1 MRLQVSDKTPS
12 RKCVGCGN
20 PLPERAMVCPLCGHD
35 YRAAL
40 GGTRRAKT
48 PFPEIGGAV
57 IATAGI
63 FQVVMGLLMITN
75 IELANEILDAN
86 LQMGVVYL
94 AVAAALLVVGPL
106 VVLGGALAMQRR
118 SLALS
123 TIGAVLTTGVTVSAM
138 LYGTAA
144 IIGTGFGL
152 GLVGLILIV
161 ASKDEFTS

>member
-1 MRLQVSDKTPS
+1 LQASDQAPS
-12 RKCVGCGN
+12 RKCVACGN

-40 GGTRRAKT
+40 RGTRRTKT

-57 IATAGI
+57 IATTGI
-63 FQVVMGLLMITN
+63 FQVIMGLLMITN
-75 IELANEILDAN
+75 IELANELLDMN

-94 AVAAALLVVGPL
+94 AAAMALLVVGPL

-123 TIGAVLTTGVTVSAM
+123 TIGAVLATGVYVSAF
-138 LYGTAA
+138 LYGTATV
-144 IIGTGFGL
+144 GTGLGL